1 MKRATIRAYGP
12 LNDFLPSGRRQ
23 ADVTVAFAGRTSVK
37 DLLEGIGVP
46 HPEIDLVLRN
56 REPVAFDCAVD
67 DGDRIAAFPRFH
79 AVDIAGV
86 TRVRPRPLASVRF
99 VLDGHLG
106 KLARRLRLVGRD
118 AICPAGAVDA
128 ELANLADREGRILLT
143 RDRALLKR
151 RVVTHG
157 AFIRETDAHQQLVEV
172 IQRFGPFEIAPF
184 SRCLRCN
191 TELREVPKSLVELSV
206 PPRTRLQHDRFQRCL
221 GCGRIYWQGSHWK
234 RLACAIDAALGDAS
248 DDVSVSTSSVNSR
261 DSSAES
267 ELDQ

>member
-1 MKRATIRAYGP
+1 VKLRMMNRVTIRAYGP
-12 LNDFLPSGRRQ
+12 LNDFLRSAQRQ
-23 ADVTVAFAGRTSVK
+23 VDVTVTFAGRTSVK

-56 REPVAFDCAVD
+56 GESVAFDCIAH

-79 AVDIAGV
+79 TMDIVPV
-86 TRVRPRPLASVRF
+86 TRVRSRPLASVRF

-106 KLARRLRLVGRD
+106 KLARRLRLVGLD
-118 AICPAGAVDA
+118 AICPAGADDSA
-128 ELANLADREGRILLT
+128 LANLADREDRILLT

-157 AFIRETDAHQQLVEV
+157 AFVRETDAHRQLVEV
-172 IQRFGPFEIAPF
+172 LQRFGPFEIVPF

-191 TELREVPKSLVELSV
+191 SELREVPKSLVEILL
-206 PPRTRLQHDRFQRCL
+206 PPRTRIEHHQFQRCS

-234 RLACAIDAALGDAS
+234 RLARAIDAALGEAAAL
-248 DDVSVSTSSVNSR
+248 STT
-261 DSSAES
+261 
-267 ELDQ
+267 